1 MSIYSSR
8 PITLTGLHTYPLSSR
23 KSKVSIK
30 DFAKASAGKP
40 SLSKFLESLPNL
52 LAAQDLRRLLAAIHA
67 ARRQKRAILWGIGG
81 HVIKTG
87 LGPILIDLMRRGY
100 ITSLAMNGAA
110 LVHDFEIALAG
121 NTSED
126 VEGGLGAGAFG
137 MAAETGEYLNH
148 IAKIAMRARL
158 GYGEAAG
165 QFLDNAVVD
174 VPFADFSVLANAY
187 KLRLPVTVHLG
198 IGTDI
203 PHMHY
208 TADGAALGAASYIDF
223 RLFCSL
229 VQQMHPGGVYLNWGS
244 AVLLPEVFLK
254 AVSVARNLGTPLH
267 PITTANFDFIQ
278 HYRPLQNVVKRPTAS
293 GRGRKGEESRGY
305 AITGHHELLL
315 PLVAAALISGWP
327 KPGDRRDPSKESHRK
342 QARKKTK

>member
-8 PITLTGLHTYPLSSR
+8 PITLTGLRTYPLSSR
-23 KSKVSIK
+23 KSKVSVK
-30 DFAKASAGKP
+30 DFAKPADRNP
-40 SLSKFLESLPNL
+40 SLAKWLDSLPNL
-52 LAAQDLRRLLAAIHA
+52 LATQDLRNVLAAIHA
-67 ARRQKRAILWGIGG
+67 ARKQRRAILWGIGG

-87 LGPILIDLMRRGY
+87 LGPVLIDLMRRGFV
-100 ITSLAMNGAA
+100 TGLAMNGAA

-126 VEGGLGAGAFG
+126 VEAGLGAGAFG
-137 MAAETGEYLNH
+137 MAAETGEYLNQ

-174 VPFADFSVLANAY
+174 VPYAEFSVLAAAY
-187 KLRLPVTVHLG
+187 KLRIPVTVHLG

-203 PHMHY
+203 PHMHF
-208 TADGAALGAASYIDF
+208 TADGAALGAASFLDF
-223 RLFCSL
+223 RLFCTL

-254 AVSVARNLGTPLH
+254 AVSVARNLGAPLH

-293 GRGRKGEESRGY
+293 RRGRKGEESRGY
-305 AITGHHELLL
+305 AITGHHELML
-315 PLVAAALISGWP
+315 PLVAAALVSGWP
-327 KPGDRRDPSKESHRK
+327 KSGSAAKSSTRKHSKKSR
-342 QARKKTK
+342 

>member
-1 MSIYSSR
+1 MSIYSTR
-8 PITLTGLHTYPLSSR
+8 PITLTNLHTYPLSSR
-23 KSKVSIK
+23 KSKVSVR
-30 DFAKASAGKP
+30 DFAKPAAAN
-40 SLSKFLESLPNL
+40 LSVSKLLDSLPNILAAQDFRNL
-52 LAAQDLRRLLAAIHA
+52 LAAIQQGRKQR
-67 ARRQKRAILWGIGG
+67 RAILWGIGG
-81 HVIKTG
+81 HVIKVG
-87 LGPILIDLMRRGY
+87 LGPILIDLMRHGF

-110 LVHDFEIALAG
+110 LVHDFEIALVG

-126 VEGGLGAGAFG
+126 VETALGAGAFG
-137 MAAETGEYLNH
+137 MAAETGEYLNQ

-165 QFLDNAVVD
+165 QFLHNAVID
-174 VPFADFSVLANAY
+174 VPYANSSVLVAAY
-187 KLRLPVTVHLG
+187 RLRIPVTVHLA

-203 PHMHY
+203 PHMHR
-208 TADGAALGAASYIDF
+208 TADGGALGSATHLDF

-229 VQQMHPGGVYLNWGS
+229 VQQMHPGGIYLNWGS

-254 AVSVARNLGTPLH
+254 AVSVVRNLGIPLR

-293 GRGRKGEESRGY
+293 ASSRKGEESHGY

-315 PLVAAALISGWP
+315 PLVAAALVSGWP
-327 KPGDRRDPSKESHRK
+327 RTSP
-342 QARKKTK
+342 RKKAKAKTR